1 MKLVNCVCS
10 ERRGSFS
17 LQFDL
22 NSLSFKQTHRAKET
36 FKGGFIHWRFVVV
49 IMKLVNCVC
58 SKGRGRFSLQFDNL
72 IFLVSSSPS
81 KSWLMAHNSSSWWW
95 PTTSQPTKKPMF
107 LLEGYCMFACLFVY
121 LFMVAWRIEP
131 VFAVFP
137 KATHPIPHPRGW
149 IIRRRH
155 ESSDGL
161 WTVLIYLVALNPRAA
176 INLKHTQFHEINS
189 GFLDS
194 RLDRLNWY
202 VSSS

>member
-22 NSLSFKQTHRAKET
+22 KSLSFKQTHRAKET

-107 LLEGYCMFACLFVY
+107 LLEGYCMFVCLFKGSVIVLHGCLMNQIRICSVPQSHTSYSTSRRVY
-121 LFMVAWRIEP
+121 YRMW
-131 VFAVFP
+131 
-137 KATHPIPHPRGW
+137 TW
-149 IIRRRH
+149 IQWWI
-155 ESSDGL
+155 
-161 WTVLIYLVALNPRAA
+161 LNSIDLSCCP
-176 INLKHTQFHEINS
+176 
-189 GFLDS
+189 
-194 RLDRLNWY
+194 
-202 VSSS
+202 